1 MDEFG
6 QLTQYNQTKVEYIYE
21 KYHGFGDM
29 LSKLFLGKDQYSYKL
44 LCESPSEP

>member
-6 QLTQYNQTKVEYIYE
+6 QPTQYNQTKVEYIYE

-29 LSKLFLGKDQYSYKL
+29 LSKLFLGKDQSFYKL
-44 LCESPSEP
+44 LSESPS